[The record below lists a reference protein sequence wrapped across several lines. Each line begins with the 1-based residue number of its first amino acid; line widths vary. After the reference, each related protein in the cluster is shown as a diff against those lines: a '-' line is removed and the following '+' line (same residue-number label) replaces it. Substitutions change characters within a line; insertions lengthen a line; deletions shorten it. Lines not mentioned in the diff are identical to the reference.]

1 MKPIV
6 KAMLYPLLGIL
17 SFTALVSTPIFELNI
32 EAAVLAG
39 FIASSLIGAIYV
51 SPVLI
56 AISFLAR
63 KYGKRVKPS
72 MSFVKSLW
80 VLTAVFLVLIGLG
93 LALESDLL
101 LIVATSAYVIFTI
114 ASSSTSILYLVD
126 RRVERN

>member
-126 RRVERN
+126 R